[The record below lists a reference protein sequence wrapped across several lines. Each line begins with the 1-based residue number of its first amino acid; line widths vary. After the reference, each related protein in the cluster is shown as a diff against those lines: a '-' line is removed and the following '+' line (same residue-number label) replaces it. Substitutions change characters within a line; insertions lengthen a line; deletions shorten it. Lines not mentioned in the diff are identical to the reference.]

1 MSEKFL
7 HQKNN
12 LDKAMIPVTK
22 PHATS
27 LSIAA
32 LVLGIV
38 AILGSWIPFINLISI
53 VIGILAIIF
62 GIICLVN
69 ANRDHIGK
77 DFPLIGIVLG
87 SLTIL
92 ISPFITLGT
101 LYFINTIEPELNPPS
116 SYKSKIDDLPN
127 NQFEDMTNEA
137 FLTAFQKLADDYEKL
152 VEDFQKN
159 PSDETISNK
168 ITDLSERWGDFMT
181 YFYDN
186 EDDFSDDDYQQVLEI
201 EKRLMIASRIFI
213 RESTINSSYTKP
225 IGV

>member
-1 MSEKFL
+1 
-7 HQKNN
+7 
-12 LDKAMIPVTK
+12 
-22 PHATS
+22 
-27 LSIAA
+27 
-32 LVLGIV
+32 
-38 AILGSWIPFINLISI
+38 
-53 VIGILAIIF
+53 
-62 GIICLVN
+62 
-69 ANRDHIGK
+69 
-77 DFPLIGIVLG
+77 
-87 SLTIL
+87 
-92 ISPFITLGT
+92 
-101 LYFINTIEPELNPPS
+101 
-116 SYKSKIDDLPN
+116 
-127 NQFEDMTNEA
+127 MTNEA